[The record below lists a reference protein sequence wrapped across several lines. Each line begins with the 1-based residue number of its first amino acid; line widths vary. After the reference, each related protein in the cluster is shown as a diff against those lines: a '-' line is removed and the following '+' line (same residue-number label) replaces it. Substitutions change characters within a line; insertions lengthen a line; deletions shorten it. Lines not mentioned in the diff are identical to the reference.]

1 LWARFLPWL
10 DRTALRRAARL
21 VSLTETFRH
30 WAVQRGIRKPE
41 EIVVIPDAF
50 DPDLYYPLDRDDARC
65 KLSLPLDAFI
75 VGYAGLTFAYRRLDL
90 LVDAF
95 AALAKRDDKTLL
107 LLVGG
112 RPSEIEELRKQSDK
126 LGVPAYRLIMPGQV
140 SQKDAAL
147 YTNAADVLVIP
158 DTVTGMTASPLKL
171 FEYMAVGK
179 PVVCKDMPALREI
192 IDENAASFFPGG
204 DAQALG
210 AALARLQSDRA
221 LSEMMGRAALAQA
234 QGYTYRE
241 RAEKIAEVVKSC
253 R

>member
-1 LWARFLPWL
+1 
-10 DRTALRRAARL
+10 
-21 VSLTETFRH
+21 
-30 WAVQRGIRKPE
+30 
-41 EIVVIPDAF
+41 VISDAF
-50 DPDLYYPLDRDDARC
+50 DPDLYYPLDRDDARR
-65 KLSLPLDAFI
+65 KLGLPLDSFI

-95 AALAKRDDKTLL
+95 AALAKRNDKTLL

-126 LGVPAYRLIMPGQV
+126 LGVPADRLTMPGQV
-140 SQKDAAL
+140 GQKDAAL